1 MRHKARPAQARLGQA
16 PVRVMRGDADAT
28 VVRAHI
34 LDGGEPADLSHAQA
48 RFEAVKP
55 DGTWV
60 REEAAAKPGGVV
72 EYVLPPQ
79 VSAVEGLIEGACFRL
94 VRDGA
99 VDSAGPFAIEVLP
112 SIESAGAGESGSYCP
127 ELDGLMDEMRQLI
140 VDGGAR
146 TTPPWSASR
155 RSAGRTLE
163 GTWRSRTSGVVELGN
178 VEIESMFN
186 EEDGRK
192 DRTIA
197 IKVASEGGLLYF
209 LQKLRQLFVPR
220 ELRTGSSSGV
230 QRCCRTTT

>member
-1 MRHKARPAQARLGQA
+1 MHVCDIRLDLRKPDWDRP

-99 VDSAGPFAIEVLP
+99 VDSAGPFAIEVQP
-112 SIESAGAGESGSYCP
+112 SIG
-127 ELDGLMDEMRQLI
+127 
-140 VDGGAR
+140 
-146 TTPPWSASR
+146 
-155 RSAGRTLE
+155 GRTLE
-163 GTWRSRTSGVVELGN
+163 GDMALEDIGVVELGN

-186 EEDGRK
+186 AKMAE
-192 DRTIA
+192 
-197 IKVASEGGLLYF
+197 
-209 LQKLRQLFVPR
+209 
-220 ELRTGSSSGV
+220 RTGLWQS
-230 QRCCRTTT
+230 R

>member
-1 MRHKARPAQARLGQA
+1 MHVCDIRLDLRKPDWDRP

-140 VDGGAR
+140 VDGGAKDYAALVGK
-146 TTPPWSASR
+146 PSIG
-155 RSAGRTLE
+155 GRTLE
-163 GTWRSRTSGVVELGN
+163 GDMAL
-178 VEIESMFN
+178 
-186 EEDGRK
+186 EDIG
-192 DRTIA
+192 
-197 IKVASEGGLLYF
+197 
-209 LQKLRQLFVPR
+209 
-220 ELRTGSSSGV
+220 
-230 QRCCRTTT
+230 

>member
-1 MRHKARPAQARLGQA
+1 MHVCDIRLDLRKPDWDRP

-127 ELDGLMDEMRQLI
+127 ELAGLMDEMRQLI
-140 VDGGAR
+140 VDGGAKDYAALVGK
-146 TTPPWSASR
+146 PSIG
-155 RSAGRTLE
+155 GRTLE
-163 GTWRSRTSGVVELGN
+163 GDMALEDIGVVELGN

-186 EEDGRK
+186 EKMTE
-192 DRTIA
+192 
-197 IKVASEGGLLYF
+197 
-209 LQKLRQLFVPR
+209 
-220 ELRTGSSSGV
+220 RTGLWQS
-230 QRCCRTTT
+230 R

>member
-1 MRHKARPAQARLGQA
+1 MHVCDIRLDLRKPDWDRP

-94 VRDGA
+94 IRDGA

-112 SIESAGAGESGSYCP
+112 SIESAGAGE
-127 ELDGLMDEMRQLI
+127 LRQLI
-140 VDGGAR
+140 VDGGAKDYAALVGK
-146 TTPPWSASR
+146 PSI
-155 RSAGRTLE
+155 GGKTLE
-163 GTWRSRTSGVVELGN
+163 GDMALEDIGVVELGN

-186 EEDGRK
+186 EKMAE
-192 DRTIA
+192 
-197 IKVASEGGLLYF
+197 
-209 LQKLRQLFVPR
+209 
-220 ELRTGSSSGV
+220 RTGLWQS
-230 QRCCRTTT
+230 R